1 MSIFVAIPAYRD
13 AELVP
18 TVLDALATAASPD
31 SLTFGICWQH
41 ADDEDLGPLRSHR
54 QVRVAEF
61 DYREARGLGW
71 ARAQA
76 SSLYDGSEYV
86 LQLDSHHRFVPGWD
100 QLLISQLALAPSD
113 KPVLSTWG
121 PHYVPGSAPGPVDP
135 VRIVFGAFD
144 DDGRPW
150 FNQRPI
156 TDWRSRTTPVPG
168 GFVCGHLIF
177 ARAQFST
184 EVPSDPRIYFFG
196 EETSTAVRAFTW
208 GWDIFAPV
216 RQVLWHHWGG
226 AGTRTKHWEDHA
238 DPELDRPWW
247 RIEARSR
254 RRVRALLANPS
265 GDMGCGPVRTLAE
278 YHRYVG
284 VDFAAGTATRPA
296 VEGAELPLYRS
307 LVTP

>member
-1 MSIFVAIPAYRD
+1 VSIFVAIPAYRD

-18 TVLDALATAASPD
+18 TVLDALSSAADPD
-31 SLTFGICWQH
+31 ALTFGICWQRCE
-41 ADDEDLGPLRSHR
+41 DEDLGPLRGHPR
-54 QVRVAEF
+54 VRIAEF

-76 SSLYDGSEYV
+76 ASLYDGADHV

-100 QLLISQLALAPSD
+100 RLLISQLSRAPSD
-113 KPVLSTWG
+113 KPLLSTWG
-121 PHYVPGSAPGPVDP
+121 PHYVPGSAPQPADP

-144 DDGRPW
+144 ADGNPW

-156 TDWRSRTTPVPG
+156 AGWRTRSEPVPG

-177 ARAQFST
+177 APAQFLV

-208 GWDIFAPV
+208 GWDIFAPS
-216 RQVLWHHWGG
+216 RPVLWHQWGG

-238 DPELDRPWW
+238 DPALDRPWW
-247 RIEARSR
+247 RAEARSR
-254 RRVRALLANPS
+254 RRVRALLADPS
-265 GDMGCGPVRTLAE
+265 AEMGCGPVRTLAE
-278 YHRYVG
+278 YQAYVG
-284 VDFAAGTATRPA
+284 VDFAGRTATRAA
-296 VEGAELPLYRS
+296 VEGEELPVHGS

>member
-13 AELVP
+13 SELVP
-18 TVLDALATAASPD
+18 TVLDALATAADPAGV
-31 SLTFGICWQH
+31 TFGICWQRSGS
-41 ADDEDLGPLRSHR
+41 DSIEPLLALP
-54 QVRVAEF
+54 QVRVVEF

-76 SSLYDGSEYV
+76 ATLYDGSDYV

-100 QLLISQLALAPSD
+100 RILVEQLALAPSD
-113 KPVLSTWG
+113 KPLLSTWG
-121 PHYVPGSAPGPVDP
+121 PHYVPGRECGSADP

-144 DDGRPW
+144 ADGNPW
-150 FNQRPI
+150 FNQTPI
-156 TDWRSRTTPVPG
+156 TDWRSRTAPVPG
-168 GFVCGHLIF
+168 GFVCGHMIF
-177 ARAQFST
+177 ARASFLA

-208 GWDIFAPV
+208 GWDIFAPS
-216 RQVLWHHWGG
+216 RHVLWHLWGG

-238 DPELDRPWW
+238 DPAQDRPWW

-254 RRVRALLANPS
+254 RRVQALLANP
-265 GDMGCGPVRTLAE
+265 GLEMGCGPVRTLAE
-278 YHRYVG
+278 YQSYVG
-284 VDFAAGTATRPA
+284 VDFVGRTATRTA
-296 VEGAELPLYRS
+296 VAGDELPLYRS